1 MLIGMND
8 TQVKTFMFLTYLN
21 INPELL
27 IKMVA
32 SNLSMWVKAHP

>member
-1 MLIGMND
+1 MKNSKL
-8 TQVKTFMFLTYLN
+8 VKYQIQLN

-32 SNLSMWVKAHP
+32 SSLGVWPWAYP